1 MIKNINLLKRLNSY
15 IITNGYMMKFLII
28 AILISTIAM
37 STISPIFAIGDNTSG
52 HNHDK
57 SKQPNNKPLQHHD
70 KNPISKGGNPDN
82 VKNVNDNTPPITHG
96 SKGSEIPNTDKG
108 NQGSPTPTPS
118 TNTYQDNHPST
129 IYKPH
134 DYHHQ
139 SLDGICTLFH
149 KCGHNHDHGI
159 DYNYRNHD
167 HGGDHDHHN
176 HDNHDNS
183 HNDNVE
189 VIHKTVVVHDNN
201 NIPQT
206 LVLNSNSQTC
216 YISLIQLA
224 DIPDAVTQ
232 LLKVGCPSVTITP
245 S

>member
-15 IITNGYMMKFLII
+15 IITNGYMMKFLIMT
-28 AILISTIAM
+28 ILISTIVM
-37 STISPIFAIGDNTSG
+37 STISPIFAIGDNNTSG

-57 SKQPNNKPLQHHD
+57 SKQPNSKPLQQHD

-82 VKNVNDNTPPITHG
+82 VKNVNDNTPPVTHG
-96 SKGSEIPNTDKG
+96 PKGSETPHIDKG
-108 NQGSPTPTPS
+108 NQGSPTPTPT

-134 DYHHQ
+134 DYHQ
-139 SLDGICTLFH
+139 PLDGICTLFH
-149 KCGHNHDHGI
+149 NCGH
-159 DYNYRNHD
+159 NHD

-183 HNDNVE
+183 HNHDNVE

-201 NIPQT
+201 NTPQT